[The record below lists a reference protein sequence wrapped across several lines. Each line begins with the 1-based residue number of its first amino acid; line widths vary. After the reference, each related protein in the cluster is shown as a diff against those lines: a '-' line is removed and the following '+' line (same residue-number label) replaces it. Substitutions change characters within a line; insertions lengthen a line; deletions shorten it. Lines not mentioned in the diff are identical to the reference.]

1 MEPRTRLSW
10 RTDPNRRDAIV
21 VGACFTGAY
30 SGQGSACSAQVGGTL
45 RRRYFQWRLVWIR
58 ILASLARFGLTRPG
72 YGNIV
77 PNMKDKTLQALSA
90 ALLRLLRP
98 LIRIVLRHGISYG
111 SFADLV
117 KWIYVDI
124 ATREFAIPGR
134 KQSVSRVA
142 VITGL
147 TRKEVNRIQQL
158 PRPDDQAAVETYNRA
173 ARVIGGWLRDS
184 EFLGPD
190 QQPATLAL
198 EGEGA
203 TFSALVKRHSGDVPA
218 RAILDE
224 LLRVGAVAYTDTGQI
239 RLIAH
244 GYIPA
249 TSEIDK
255 LQILGAD
262 VAALIATIDHNLEPK
277 DSSPLFQRKV
287 SYDNLP
293 DEVLPE
299 FRKHSAQRAQAL
311 LEELNDW
318 LSARDRDSN
327 PEAKGT
333 GSNEAGFGV
342 YYFENREDRKQD

>member
-1 MEPRTRLSW
+1 MGPRTRLSW
-10 RTDPNRRDAIV
+10 KTDPSRRAAIA
-21 VGACFTGAY
+21 VGACHPGAY
-30 SGQGSACSAQVGGTL
+30 GIVGSACAGTL
-45 RRRYFQWRLVWIR
+45 AGTRRPRHHSHSPTWIQVVAAFFRL
-58 ILASLARFGLTRPG
+58 GLTIFR
-72 YGNIV
+72 YGNNV
-77 PNMKDKTLQALSA
+77 PIMKDKTLQALSA
-90 ALLRLLRP
+90 ALLRMLRP

-117 KWIYVDI
+117 KWVYVDI

-147 TRKEVNRIQQL
+147 TRKEVNRIQQR

-173 ARVIGGWLRDS
+173 ARVIGGWLRDND
-184 EFLGPD
+184 FLGPD
-190 QQPATLAL
+190 QQPSALDL

-203 TFSALVKRHSGDVPA
+203 TFGTLVKRYSGDVPA

-224 LLRVGAVAYTDTGQI
+224 LLRVGAVAYTDASQVQ
-239 RLIAH
+239 LIAR

-262 VAALIATIDHNLEPK
+262 LAALITTIDHNLDPQ
-277 DSSPLFQRKV
+277 DSPPLFQRKV

-293 DEVLPE
+293 DEVLVE
-299 FRKHSAQRAQAL
+299 FREHAGQKAQAL

-318 LSARDRDSN
+318 LAARDRDTN
-327 PEAKGT
+327 PQAKGS
-333 GSNEAGFGV
+333 GRNEAGFGI
-342 YYFENREDRKQD
+342 YYFENPDDGKQD